1 MLTLQGLVKLENA
14 KAQIEAK
21 QRQGARLTLDNM
33 STLTGLAPFTLMRL
47 FAREEGVDK
56 QTLRRCFRAFEL
68 ALEPSDYQSSQLL
81 SATPLAETSE
91 RLDSPAG
98 FGLELP
104 KGQVPLDS
112 LFYIDR
118 PPLEE
123 KCYEA
128 IQEPGALIRIKGPQQ
143 MGKTSLMVRI
153 LAKARE
159 QGSAIVTMNF
169 SIAEEEYFSS
179 LRRLLYV
186 FCVCTSKSLGLP
198 NRLEELWD
206 DMVGNSYNTISYFEQ
221 YLLPSVEG
229 PVVLAFDDLER
240 VFQYPTIA
248 ADFLGLLR
256 VMHEKT
262 KYGDAY
268 SAAWQ
273 KLKIVV
279 VHSTEAYIPLKT
291 HQSPFNV
298 GLSIDL
304 PEFTQSQVLNLVN
317 RHQLDWEMAM
327 VDQLMNHVGGHPMLV
342 RQGLYH
348 IARQETS
355 LADLVAIASDGNAIY
370 GDHLRHLL
378 MHLQQRPE
386 LTLAFRQVLKSPE
399 PVQLDPIAGLMLQ
412 GLGLIHLQDT
422 MATPSCQLYLQYFRD
437 IL

>member
-1 MLTLQGLVKLENA
+1 MLTIQGLAKLETA
-14 KAQIEAK
+14 KAHIEVTQK
-21 QRQGARLTLDNM
+21 QGARLTLDNM
-33 STLTGLAPFTLMRL
+33 SEMTGLAPFTLMRL
-47 FAREEGVDK
+47 FSREEGVDK

-68 ALEPSDYQSSQLL
+68 ALEPSDYQSPQLL
-81 SATPLAETSE
+81 SETPLAET
-91 RLDSPAG
+91 PAD
-98 FGLELP
+98 FVMELP

-118 PPLEE
+118 PPVEK

-153 LAKARE
+153 LAKARA
-159 QGSAIVTMNF
+159 QGHAIVTMNF

-186 FCVCTSKSLGLP
+186 FCVCTGKSLGLP
-198 NRLEELWD
+198 NRIEELWD
-206 DMVGNSYNTISYFEQ
+206 DTIGNSYNTISYFEK
-221 YLLPSVEG
+221 YLLPSVERQ
-229 PVVLAFDDLER
+229 VVLAFDDLER
-240 VFQYPTIA
+240 VFQYPAVA

-262 KYGDAY
+262 KYGDA
-268 SAAWQ
+268 SSTTWQ

-279 VHSTEAYIPLKT
+279 AHSTESYTSLQS

-298 GLSIDL
+298 GLSIAL
-304 PEFTQSQVLNLVN
+304 PEFTPSQVLDLVN
-317 RHQLDWEMAM
+317 RHQLDWDVAM
-327 VDQLMNHVGGHPMLV
+327 VDQLMHHVGGHPMLI
-342 RQGLYH
+342 RQALYYV
-348 IARQETS
+348 ARQETS
-355 LADLVAIASDGNAIY
+355 FADLVAIASDGNSVY

-378 MHLQQRPE
+378 LHLQQRPE
-386 LTLAFRQVLKSPE
+386 LLLAFRQVLKSSE
-399 PVQLDPIAGLMLQ
+399 PVQLELIAGLMLQ

>member
-1 MLTLQGLVKLENA
+1 MLTIQGLVKLENA
-14 KAQIEAK
+14 KAHIESG

-33 STLTGLAPFTLMRL
+33 SEMTGLAPFTLMRL

-56 QTLRRCFRAFEL
+56 QTLRRCFKAFEL
-68 ALEPSDYQSSQLL
+68 ALEPSDYQFSQLL
-81 SATPLAETSE
+81 SATPLAENSE
-91 RLDSPAG
+91 RLELV
-98 FGLELP
+98 LELP

-143 MGKTSLMVRI
+143 MGKTSLMGKI

-159 QGSAIVTMNF
+159 QGYAIVPLNF

-198 NRLEELWD
+198 NRLEEMWD
-206 DMVGNSYNTISYFEQ
+206 DTIGNSYNTISYFEQ
-221 YLLPSVEG
+221 YLLPSVESQ
-229 PVVLAFDDLER
+229 VVLAFDDLER
-240 VFQYPTIA
+240 VFQYPAIA

-268 SAAWQ
+268 SAVWQ

-298 GLSIDL
+298 GLSIAL
-304 PEFTQSQVLNLVN
+304 PEFTQSQVWDLVN
-317 RHQLDWEMAM
+317 RHQLDWDLGM
-327 VDQLMNHVGGHPMLV
+327 VDRLMNHVGGHPMLI
-342 RQGLYH
+342 RQALYA

-355 LADLVAIASDGNAIY
+355 LTDLVAIASDGNAVY

-378 MHLQQRPE
+378 LHLQQHPD
-386 LTLAFRQVLKSPE
+386 LISAFRQVLKSPE
-399 PVQLDPIAGLMLQ
+399 PVQLDPMAGLMLQ

-422 MATPSCQLYLQYFRD
+422 MATPACQLYLQYFRD